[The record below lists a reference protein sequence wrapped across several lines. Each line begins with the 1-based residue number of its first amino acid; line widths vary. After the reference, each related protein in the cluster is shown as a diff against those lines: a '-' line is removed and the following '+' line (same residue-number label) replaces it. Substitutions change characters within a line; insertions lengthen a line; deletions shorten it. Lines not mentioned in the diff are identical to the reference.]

1 MWRLCRLG
9 VLKGMAMPA
18 ELYRVRTVGQQ
29 DSTPTAPRSDPENYA
44 IRFRLHPIAQSSYFR
59 MRRRLS
65 LRILYR
71 SLFASAAIGSA
82 VFCWSP
88 ESASILG
95 LRGEGET
102 GWAGDGGV
110 TATNRG
116 GDGFAD
122 PNSTDSQLK
131 STEILSEVR
140 TLVREN
146 PLAEPLLVTPPVRDF
161 ATESQ
166 HSLPFSSPT
175 VAERARRLPAE
186 PPATAELLAPVVQV
200 EEELAGLDWEIVG
213 EDSQTIDPRYR
224 MVSASATPSRV
235 AVADATIPAD
245 AKEPRLGGE
254 ASAEIRIAVANA
266 SSDLAMTDRSGRSR
280 HGLGGGWPETPSLLE
295 GLEQIASL
303 VRSEPNASLLT
314 STADSASVHVTDSA
328 DSEGV
333 RSLGDWQVDVRH
345 ELRQLQSLPSI
356 AAPES
361 WELLAALSRLAQQ
374 GLSAAERLD
383 DRATQLV
390 ALRTAQA
397 LSRRVHVW
405 QAAHR
410 ATLSVATASPSLV
423 ADASDPVDV
432 QARIDAV
439 AAELTGLEDAAS
451 WSRFL
456 LLEELSAACREPSD
470 TRRRLASQRFLS
482 RLNRF
487 GLTPAQQG
495 WLDRDSI
502 AALADAV
509 RPWAVGPVD
518 YAALLGQLERQ
529 ETDTIDLG
537 GIDVARGAQS
547 LRFASSVEA
556 IELADAIDR
565 HYRNANIRLCVTDQW
580 INRLVPEVEAKVQPV
595 RQRILGANV
604 RGTSQI
610 RSTVAVRLVP
620 SPDSWKLH
628 FETVGSV
635 VSNTASRN
643 GPVSIRS
650 ISDADF
656 NSVTPLEIRRDA
668 FDVEST
674 QVRVDSQTR
683 VRGIDTDY
691 DSVPLLNSL
700 VREIARSRY
709 ESSAPVAKRIQHGQ
723 IGDGVGS
730 EIDRRLKDQLD
741 QGADKLSR
749 HITGPLAHL
758 GLNPKVLDMQT
769 SADRLTARYRVGGDW
784 QLAAFTPRPRAPSD
798 SLLSVQVHQSV
809 LNNTLETVL
818 PQGKPVAVSE
828 IIGQLQQQFG
838 FDPQAMASEAEAD
851 DLAADTQ
858 IQFNSTRPVTVEIE
872 DGMLWVTLRVQR
884 LHRPQSIDLRRFIV
898 RVCYRYEIDGL
909 HARLVRDAHLRISGP
924 NLSMRDRLPIRAI
937 FNKVFSSNRPLTL
950 VPETLA
956 QLPAMK
962 GLVIRQFELRDGWVS
977 VAFGP
982 AAAANV
988 DTRADESVADG
999 GEPEFSHRV
1008 TR

>member
-1 MWRLCRLG
+1 
-9 VLKGMAMPA
+9 MAIPA
-18 ELYRVRTVGQQ
+18 ELYRVRTVDQQ

-44 IRFRLHPIAQSSYFR
+44 IWSRLLPIAQSSYFR
-59 MRRRLS
+59 MRQRLS

-71 SLFASAAIGSA
+71 SLFASAAIGLA

-88 ESASILG
+88 ESASVLG
-95 LRGEGET
+95 LLEKGET
-102 GWAGDGGV
+102 GGSGDGGAA
-110 TATNRG
+110 ATNLVG
-116 GDGFAD
+116 NGFAD
-122 PNSTDSQLK
+122 PSTADSPPKSTDFLP
-131 STEILSEVR
+131 EVR

-146 PLAEPLLVTPPVRDF
+146 PLAEPLRVAPPVRDF
-161 ATESQ
+161 AAESQ
-166 HSLPFSSPT
+166 PSLPFSSPT
-175 VAERARRLPAE
+175 VAERARRLSAE
-186 PPATAELLAPVVQV
+186 PPATVELLAPIVRV
-200 EEELAGLDWEIVG
+200 EEEMAGLDWETG
-213 EDSQTIDPRYR
+213 GGGAQTVELPYR
-224 MVSASATPSRV
+224 MVSASATPSHV
-235 AVADATIPAD
+235 AVADATIPAK
-245 AKEPRLGGE
+245 AKEPPLAGE
-254 ASAEIRIAVANA
+254 ASAGIRTAVGDA
-266 SSDLAMTDRSGRSR
+266 SSDLAMTDRFGRSR
-280 HGLGGGWPETPSLLE
+280 HGLGGGWPETPALLE

-303 VRSEPNASLLT
+303 VRSDPNASLLT
-314 STADSASVHVTDSA
+314 SITDSASVHVTDLPA
-328 DSEGV
+328 SEGL
-333 RSLGDWQVDVRH
+333 RALGDWQRDVRH
-345 ELRQLQSLPSI
+345 ILRQLQDLPSI

-361 WELLAALSRLAQQ
+361 SGLLAALSSLAQQ
-374 GLSAAERLD
+374 GLGAAERLD
-383 DRATQLV
+383 DRAAQLV
-390 ALRTAQA
+390 ALRSAQA

-405 QAAHR
+405 QAAHH
-410 ATLSVATASPSLV
+410 ATLSVAAASLSAATASPSLV
-423 ADASDPVDV
+423 DV
-432 QARIDAV
+432 QSRIDAV
-439 AAELTGLEDAAS
+439 AKELTGLEDAES

-456 LLEELSAACREPSD
+456 LLEELSAACRAPSD
-470 TRRRLASQRFLS
+470 TRRRLAAQRFLS
-482 RLNRF
+482 RLNLS
-487 GLTPAQQG
+487 GLTQAQQA
-495 WLDRDSI
+495 WLDRDAI
-502 AALADAV
+502 AALAGAV

-537 GIDVARGAQS
+537 GIDVARGTQS

-556 IELADAIDR
+556 VELADAIDR
-565 HYRNANIRLCVTDQW
+565 HYRNANIRLCISEQW

-595 RQRILGANV
+595 RQRILGADV

-610 RSTVAVRLVP
+610 RSTVAIRLVP
-620 SPDSWKLH
+620 SPDSWKLQ

-656 NSVTPLEIRRDA
+656 DSVTPLEIRRDA
-668 FDVEST
+668 VDVQST

-723 IGDGVGS
+723 IGEGVGS
-730 EIDRRLKDQLD
+730 EIDRRLKDQID

-749 HITGPLAHL
+749 HITGPLAYL
-758 GLNPKVLDMQT
+758 GLNPKVMDMQT
-769 SADRLTARYRVGGDW
+769 ATDRLTARYRVGGDW

-809 LNNTLETVL
+809 MNNTLETIL
-818 PQGKPVAVSE
+818 PHGKPVAVSE

-838 FDPQAMASEAEAD
+838 FDPQAIASEAEAD

-884 LHRPQSIDLRRFIV
+884 LQRPQSIDLRRFIV

-937 FNKVFSSNRPLTL
+937 FNKVFSANRPLTL

-962 GLVIRQFELRDGWVS
+962 GLMIRQFELRDGWIS

-982 AAAANV
+982 ASAANA
-988 DTRADESVADG
+988 DTAADESVADG
-999 GEPEFSHRV
+999 TEPAYARRV